1 MAESTVEEHHE
12 SSCQETTLQA
22 TGGMQLATPGAY
34 GVAAIKPQ

>member
-22 TGGMQLATPGAY
+22 TGGMQLATPG
-34 GVAAIKPQ
+34 VAAIKPQ